1 MAHDRVTAGERWLAP
16 MLRDARLATRRLFR
30 TPVFVAATV
39 LTLTVGLGLFG
50 VVYTVVEKILLE
62 PMPYRS
68 PGDLYYVWRDYG
80 EESSRRRAA
89 LPGSDVLELQR
100 AGGVIENA
108 VALQAF
114 LGGVFA
120 WNAEEDPIEIST
132 IVTAPG
138 LFEMLGVQAARI
150 VASSCS
156 TTSTLLSPSRSRRRA
171 PISFRESRAW
181 SPIVGSSS
189 T

>member
-1 MAHDRVTAGERWLAP
+1 MARDRVTAAERWLGAP
-16 MLRDARLATRRLFR
+16 LRDASLGVRRLLR
-30 TPVFVAATV
+30 APVFVGVTA
-39 LTLTVGLGLFG
+39 LTLTVGLGLFA

-80 EESSRRRAA
+80 EALNRRRAA
-89 LPGSDVLELQR
+89 LPGTDVLELQK
-100 AGGVIENA
+100 AGGVIESP

-120 WNAEEDPIEIST
+120 WNTDEDPIEIST

-138 LFEMLGVQAARI
+138 LFEMQI
-150 VASSCS
+150 
-156 TTSTLLSPSRSRRRA
+156 
-171 PISFRESRAW
+171 
-181 SPIVGSSS
+181 
-189 T
+189 